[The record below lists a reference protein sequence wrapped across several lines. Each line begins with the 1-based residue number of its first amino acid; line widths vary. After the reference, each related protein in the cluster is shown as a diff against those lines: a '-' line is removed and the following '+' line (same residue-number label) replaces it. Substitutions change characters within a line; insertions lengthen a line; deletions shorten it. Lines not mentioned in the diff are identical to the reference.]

1 VNDDLQDFM
10 AEATRLTRAGR
21 LGEATSLIQRT
32 LGGLPASPAT
42 SRADAPSTPH
52 AMPRSGPRRAA
63 TLMSELPGVNHR
75 FAAGH
80 GISPQNLGAR
90 LRKAVRWPGGLPPTA
105 PSTRP
110 PSTVLPG
117 RFVAASHTSAAGTRH
132 YKLYVPTGYTG
143 EPVPLVVMLHG
154 GTQGVEDFASG
165 TRMNELAERETFL
178 VAYPEQSPSAN
189 NMRYWN
195 WFRSTDQ
202 QRTTG
207 EPSLIAGITRDVM
220 GDYRIAP
227 GQVYVTG
234 FSAGGAMAAVMAA
247 THPDLYAAAGVHS
260 GLAYAAANDVASAF
274 AAMKQGP
281 PTHVPLPGKAIPLI
295 VFHGDRDDI
304 VDELNADRL
313 RDQWVSSAN
322 TRSGSIPTQAGEPT
336 VRRGRAEG
344 GLSYTQL
351 ICPDARG
358 GVVVEQWTVHG
369 GGHAWSGGGPHG
381 SYTDPQGPDAS
392 AEMMRFFLEHRGD
405 THETR

>member
-1 VNDDLQDFM
+1 VNDDLQHTM
-10 AEATRLTRAGR
+10 AEAARLTRAGH
-21 LGEATSLIQRT
+21 LAEATSIIQRT
-32 LGGLPASPAT
+32 LGGLPASPTT
-42 SRADAPSTPH
+42 SREHAPSTPH
-52 AMPRSGPRRAA
+52 AMPRSVLGQA
-63 TLMSELPGVNHR
+63 TTLTGELPGTSHR
-75 FAAGH
+75 FATGQ
-80 GISPQNLGAR
+80 GISPHNIGAR

-105 PSTRP
+105 PSAGP

-117 RFVAASHTSAAGTRH
+117 QFVAASHTSAAGTRH
-132 YKLYVPTGYTG
+132 YKVYIPSGCTG
-143 EPVPLVVMLHG
+143 EPMPLVVMLHG

-178 VAYPEQSPSAN
+178 VAYPEQSATAN
-189 NMRYWN
+189 HMRYWN
-195 WFRSTDQ
+195 WFRPADQ
-202 QRTTG
+202 QRGTG

-220 GDYRIAP
+220 RDYRVAP

-281 PTHVPLPGKAIPLI
+281 PRDVPLPGKAIPLI

-304 VDELNADRL
+304 VHELNADRL
-313 RDQWVSSAN
+313 RDQWVSSVN
-322 TRSGSIPTQAGEPT
+322 TRSGSVPTHAGAPR

-351 ICPDARG
+351 TCPDARG